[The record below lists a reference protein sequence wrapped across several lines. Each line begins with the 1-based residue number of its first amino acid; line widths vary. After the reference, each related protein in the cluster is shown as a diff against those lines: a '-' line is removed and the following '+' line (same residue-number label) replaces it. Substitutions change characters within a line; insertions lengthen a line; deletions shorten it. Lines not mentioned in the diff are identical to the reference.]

1 MSSQSKKGRGS
12 RATKTSQ
19 ISRPSNLTTYSEA
32 PSFTSRGES
41 EPREE
46 ESVLTTATAAT
57 TTSKAGKSRKGA
69 SRAKAGAKGK
79 KSTRSKKATQD
90 HSEPIDG
97 DETEIR
103 ETAEPSHK
111 PKRGGTR
118 QNARIIEIS
127 DLGSP
132 LAESHPASGR
142 ATRFQTEAVRPRLSE
157 DESQLQSELMAA
169 TSVQEA
175 ERSSMMRGKK
185 RTSDGMPKV
194 NSSIVM
200 FEEPPE
206 SFISQ
211 AQKPKRAKK
220 GSREMKAQEP
230 SFEHKESANRTSR
243 EGLPYV
249 DRLET
254 HQETTYRTDEDVDM
268 MMDAP
273 EEHPMSGPASVDHA
287 RYNPPVVQEASR
299 TEQASMTVSFGH
311 IQEASTSRPT
321 KPATPSPSPQS
332 SDAENK
338 PPSSRPPLHQS
349 QQARQVVS
357 VPLAKQT
364 PIGTPSKRLGLSNR
378 LETSCP
384 WKPIDLE
391 NVFLPSPSSKA
402 AFGAGLGNGKENISS
417 LEGLPLDQMI
427 RGVEARLTS
436 PEKGMSVEDWIKF
449 NARRGEQRLRD
460 ECERLVGIFETE
472 GGKALRALEGIECA
486 T

>member
-19 ISRPSNLTTYSEA
+19 ISRPSNLTAYSEA

-57 TTSKAGKSRKGA
+57 TTSKTGKTRKGA

-90 HSEPIDG
+90 KPEPIDG

-103 ETAEPSHK
+103 ETAEPSPK
-111 PKRGGTR
+111 SKRGGTR
-118 QNARIIEIS
+118 QAARMIEIS

-142 ATRFQTEAVRPRLSE
+142 AARFQAEGVRPRLSE
-157 DESQLQSELMAA
+157 DESQLQSELLAA

-175 ERSSMMRGKK
+175 ERPSVMRGKK
-185 RTSDGMPKV
+185 RTSDGMPKLD
-194 NSSIVM
+194 SSIVM

-211 AQKPKRAKK
+211 SQKPKRAKK
-220 GSREMKAQEP
+220 GGKRTNAQEP
-230 SFEHKESANRTSR
+230 SFQHTESASRTSK
-243 EGLPYV
+243 EGLPYF
-249 DRLET
+249 DRSET
-254 HQETTYRTDEDVDM
+254 HQEKVCQTDEDVDM
-268 MMDAP
+268 MMDAA
-273 EEHPMSGPASVDHA
+273 EEHPISGPASVDPPPH
-287 RYNPPVVQEASR
+287 NPPVTQEASR
-299 TEQASMTVSFGH
+299 KEQASMTVSFGH
-311 IQEASTSRPT
+311 IPEASSSRST

-338 PPSSRPPLHQS
+338 PPSSRPALHQS
-349 QQARQVVS
+349 QQARQAIN
-357 VPLAKQT
+357 VPLAKET
-364 PIGTPSKRLGLSNR
+364 LIATPSRRLGISNR

-391 NVFLPSPSSKA
+391 NVFVPSPSSKA
-402 AFGAGLGNGKENISS
+402 AFGAGFANGKENISS

-427 RGVEARLTS
+427 KGVEARLTS

-472 GGKALRALEGIECA
+472 GGKALHALEGIECA
-486 T
+486 M